1 MLDEENI
8 RQAWE
13 EFQCN
18 GSIHRPV
25 RAGILASWQRSQG
38 HKISVQSVA
47 APILADGEFHRC
59 RQDHA
64 KLLHAAR
71 PAMEQGRELLAQSNA
86 MVLLTDPTGTILQ
99 AVGDART
106 IAYGEDISLQ
116 EGGRWNESEIG
127 TNAIGTAIEVGAPTQ
142 IHAFEHF
149 CSDIQKWTCAAAP
162 LRDPIHNDI
171 IGVIDISGPAET
183 FNPQSL
189 AHAVAISHRIEGRL
203 LRDLQC
209 ERERILRSYLEA
221 HASWSTDEAVV
232 FGRSGAIIHTTKY
245 AYRFVQERHPGTI
258 TDGRFVPLNRLSPPL
273 WRARLEALFPEADLK
288 FVTENDEIIG
298 GIIILGPSGRRRRSV
313 AGDKSLSV
321 KASGFEAIVG
331 ESKAIREACEE
342 ARAIASCGQPI
353 LIQGE
358 TGVGKELF
366 ARAIFSESRLTGD
379 FVPVNC
385 GGLSRDLISSE
396 LFGYAKG
403 AFTGADSAGRIG
415 KFEAASGGMLC
426 LDEIG
431 ELPIEFQPY
440 FLRVLEDGV
449 VYKVGSHKGKSVNV
463 HLVSM
468 TNRDLRDG
476 IQAGKFRRD
485 LYHRIAMFNLTV
497 PPLRER
503 GDDVVLLTLSFVK
516 LAACQAR
523 KPAPA
528 ISNEALDCLTNYRWP
543 GNVRELRNT
552 IQAIVFRCRGNT
564 LELDDIPLEIRKAAA
579 DPENHALAGTN
590 LACADLKS
598 LEKAAIITAIE
609 TANGNMSKA
618 AKILGIARSTL
629 YCRIEKFGLS
639 DDFLKR

>member
-1 MLDEENI
+1 MLDEKTT
-8 RQAWE
+8 RDAWE
-13 EFQCN
+13 DFQSN
-18 GSIHRPV
+18 GSCHRPV
-25 RAGILASWQRSQG
+25 RPGILASWQRSQS

-47 APILADGEFHRC
+47 APLLADGEFHRC
-59 RQDHA
+59 RLDHA

-71 PAMEQGRELLAQSNA
+71 PAMEQGRELLARSNA
-86 MVLLTDPTGTILQ
+86 MLLLTDPSGTILQ

-106 IAYGEDISLQ
+106 IAHGADVSLQ
-116 EGGRWNESEIG
+116 EGGRWNEAEIG

-149 CSDIQKWTCAAAP
+149 CCDIQKWTCAAAP

-171 IGVIDISGPAET
+171 IGIIDISGPAET

-209 ERERILRSYLEA
+209 ERELILRTYLES
-221 HASWSTDEAVV
+221 HSSWSSDEAVV
-232 FGRSGAIIHTTKY
+232 FGRSGTIIHATKN
-245 AYRFVQERHPGTI
+245 AYRLIEQRHPGSI
-258 TDGRFVPLNRLSPPL
+258 ADGRLVPLNRLSKL
-273 WRARLEALFPEADLK
+273 FWRTRLEALFPKADLK

-298 GIIILGPSGRRRRSV
+298 GILVLGPSVNCRRSSTNE
-313 AGDKSLSV
+313 KSKSDQT
-321 KASGFEAIVG
+321 SGFAAIIG
-331 ESKAIREACEE
+331 ESKAMREACEE
-342 ARAIASCGQPI
+342 ARAIAGCGQPI

-366 ARAIFSESRLTGD
+366 ARAIYSESGLTGE

-449 VYKVGSHKGKSVNV
+449 VYKVGSHKGKSVDV

-503 GDDVVLLTLSFVK
+503 GDDIVLLASSFVK
-516 LAACQAR
+516 MAASQAR
-523 KPAPA
+523 KPAPT
-528 ISNEALDCLTNYRWP
+528 ISQEALDCLTNYRWP

-552 IQAIVFRCRGNT
+552 IQAVVFRCRGST
-564 LELDDIPLEIRKAAA
+564 LELEDIPHEIRSAAA
-579 DPENHALAGTN
+579 DPENQSLAGTN

-598 LEKAAIITAIE
+598 LEKAAIISAVE
-609 TANGNMSKA
+609 SANGNMSKA